1 MTHGKSY
8 CVGSRGVVAS
18 RAVRQRARSAAARET
33 SPGEVAELS
42 AEILRVSAQSPAVD
56 ALQYAAEK
64 LRHGEVVAIPT
75 DTVYGLAADPF
86 NLSAVE
92 QIFRVKGRPEERAL
106 PILVNSLDQAMLL
119 AREVP
124 RNFLRLAERFWPG
137 ALTLVVD
144 ASHRLPLKVTA
155 NTGRIAVRW
164 PHSEVVARLIEE
176 VDGPLTGTSAN
187 LSGSAACTSAQ
198 QVFDQ
203 LGDRLGLIL
212 DAGETKSA
220 TPSTIVELYGDEW
233 KVLREGAISTREIEE
248 ALR

>member
-1 MTHGKSY
+1 M
-8 CVGSRGVVAS
+8 
-18 RAVRQRARSAAARET
+18 
-33 SPGEVAELS
+33 
-42 AEILRVSAQSPAVD
+42 RVSAQSPAADVM
-56 ALQYAAEK
+56 QYAADR

-92 QIFRVKGRPEERAL
+92 EIFRVKGRPEERAL

-124 RNFLRLAERFWPG
+124 RNFLRLAEEFWPG

-155 NTGRIAVRW
+155 NTRRIALRW
-164 PHSEVVARLIEE
+164 PRSEVVARLIEE
-176 VDGPLTGTSAN
+176 CDGPLTGTSAN
-187 LSGSAACTSAQ
+187 LSGSPSCTSAE
-198 QVFDQ
+198 QVMTQ

-212 DAGETKSA
+212 DGGETKSA
-220 TPSTIVELYGDEW
+220 MPSTIVELHGENW
-233 KVLREGAISTREIEE
+233 KILREGAISNQEIES

>member
-1 MTHGKSY
+1 LT
-8 CVGSRGVVAS
+8 
-18 RAVRQRARSAAARET
+18 
-33 SPGEVAELS
+33 
-42 AEILRVSAQSPAVD
+42 AEILRVSAQSPSADV
-56 ALQYAAEK
+56 LRYAAER
-64 LRHGEVVAIPT
+64 LQHGEVVAVPT

-92 QIFRVKGRPEERAL
+92 EIFRVKGRQEDRAL

-124 RNFLRLAERFWPG
+124 RNFLRLAAKLWPG

-155 NTGRIAVRW
+155 NTGRIALRW
-164 PHSEVVARLIEE
+164 PRSELVARLIEE
-176 VDGPLTGTSAN
+176 CDGPLTGTSAN
-187 LSGSAACTSAQ
+187 LSGSPSCTSAE
-198 QVFDQ
+198 QVLHQ

-212 DAGETKSA
+212 DGGETKSA
-220 TPSTIVELYGDEW
+220 TPSTIVELHGDGW
-233 KVLREGAISTREIEE
+233 KVLREGAITVQEIEE